1 MHSIWAVAVNTIKQA
16 VRMKIAAVFI
26 ILLAVLLPVMG
37 LSMTGDGT
45 LKGRL
50 QTFVSYGLSLSSL
63 LLCLLTI
70 AVASYSVTSDF
81 EHKQVYTVLTKPIR
95 RFQFLLG
102 KLLGVILLSGSLLI
116 LFSAIIY
123 TITIYMPR
131 LCDAGEDELLAA
143 QNEFYTARASLMP
156 TEADVTA
163 EVEQEYDKRLKS
175 GQLPAEVLSSK
186 NAQRNYKAAVAEQL
200 KLARRAA
207 APSRE
212 LVWEFD
218 NVKPLDPNQ
227 NLFVRF
233 KYDVSVNPLDLQI
246 YSRWVIG
253 DVRQLRYGTFET
265 PIYDFARKDLIRT
278 FHEIR
283 VPANAVAKD
292 GYLAVAFFNAPQNDT
307 TVIFPPNAGMEVLYK
322 ADIFSANYVRAVLLI
337 LLRLVF
343 LAALG
348 ILAASFLSFPVAIL
362 LCLAVFF
369 TANISGFIL
378 ESFESLSENVSG
390 VYQYTV
396 RPVIYLLPQFDKI
409 SPTKFLVPARLLSW
423 SLLGKTAAVIICV
436 KALLLFVA
444 ALLIFGRREIAKT
457 II

>member
-116 LFSAIIY
+116 LFSAIVY
-123 TITIYMPR
+123 AITIYMPR

-156 TEADVTA
+156 AEADVTA

-175 GQLPAEVLSSK
+175 GQLPAEVLSSE

-207 APSRE
+207 APSHE

-246 YSRWVIG
+246 YSRWAIG

-283 VPANAVAKD
+283 VPADAVAKD

-307 TVIFPPNAGMEVLYK
+307 TVIFPPNEGLEVLYK
-322 ADIFSANYVRAVLLI
+322 ADIFSANYIRAVLLI
-337 LLRLVF
+337 LLRVIF

-390 VYQYTV
+390 VYQYTI

-436 KALLLFVA
+436 KALIPLLA

>member
-348 ILAASFLSFPVAIL
+348 ILAASFLSFPVAMM